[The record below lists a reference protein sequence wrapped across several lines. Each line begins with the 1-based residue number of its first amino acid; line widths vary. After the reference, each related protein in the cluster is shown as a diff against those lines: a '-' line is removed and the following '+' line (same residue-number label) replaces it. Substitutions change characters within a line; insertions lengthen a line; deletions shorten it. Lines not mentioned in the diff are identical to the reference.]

1 LGKAIYNIEVM
12 RKSEAIYEVLGDNA
26 DKEALDWLKER
37 TNKLEISKSAKDLF
51 MTYSLLASKFD
62 KKQEINYTETTNE
75 TSSYFK
81 THGADVLQMSR
92 IYLLTK
98 VLEVN
103 PEFYT
108 QEVAKIIEV
117 ADTTEL
123 ETFLRYLTIL
133 PQSESFKYSAV
144 EALRTNISIIF
155 DAITLNNPYP
165 ALFFN
170 DQQWNQMYLKAAFM
184 ERDLG
189 MIESVDERANADLT
203 RIISDY
209 AHERWAASRTID
221 PMFWRPVSKFLD
233 DTLLS
238 DMKRLLTSE
247 NPIENKAGALCCYFS
262 EDDNALVLLEQHT
275 ELKQQIASNKITW
288 NTLKN

>member
-1 LGKAIYNIEVM
+1 MRKAIHNRVGMY
-12 RKSEAIYEVLGDNA
+12 KSEAIYEIL
-26 DKEALDWLKER
+26 DKNTGQEAMDWLTK
-37 TNKLEISKSAKDLF
+37 KLTALEHSESARDLF
-51 MTYSLLASKFD
+51 MSYSLLAAKFD
-62 KKQEINYTETTNE
+62 KTLVINYSGHTNE
-75 TSSYFK
+75 TLSYFK
-81 THGADVLQMSR
+81 SHGADVLQMAR

-103 PEFYT
+103 PEFYIK
-108 QEVAKIIEV
+108 EVAKIIEV

-133 PQSESFKYSAV
+133 PQSESFKHAAV

-165 ALFFN
+165 ALYFN

-184 ERDLG
+184 ERDLAL
-189 MIESVDERANADLT
+189 IQSVDERANADLT

-209 AHERWAASRTID
+209 AHERWAASRKID
-221 PMFWRPVSKFLD
+221 PMFWRPVSKFMD
-233 DTLLS
+233 NTLLS
-238 DMKRLLTSE
+238 DMERLLASE
-247 NPIENKAGALCCYFS
+247 DKIENKAGALCCYFS
-262 EDDNALVLLEQHT
+262 EDERALALLEKYQ
-275 ELKQQIASNKITW
+275 ELKEQVASDHITW

>member
-1 LGKAIYNIEVM
+1 MGKAIYNIEVM

-37 TNKLEISKSAKDLF
+37 TDRLEISKSARDLF

-62 KKQEINYTETTNE
+62 KKLVVNYTDTTNK

-81 THGADVLQMSR
+81 SHGADVLQMSR
-92 IYLLTK
+92 IYLLSK

-165 ALFFN
+165 ALYFN

-221 PMFWRPVSKFLD
+221 PMFWRPVSKFMD

-247 NPIENKAGALCCYFS
+247 DPIENKAGALCCYFS
-262 EDDNALVLLEQHT
+262 EDDSALALLEKYK
-275 ELKQQIASNKITW
+275 ELKKQIASNKITW

>member
-1 LGKAIYNIEVM
+1 MRKAIHNRVGMY
-12 RKSEAIYEVLGDNA
+12 KSEAIYEIL
-26 DKEALDWLKER
+26 DKNTGQEAMDWLTKK
-37 TNKLEISKSAKDLF
+37 TTALEHSESARDLF
-51 MTYSLLASKFD
+51 MTYSLLAAKFD
-62 KKQEINYTETTNE
+62 KALDINYTGHTNE
-75 TSSYFK
+75 TLSYFK
-81 THGADVLQMSR
+81 SHGADVLQMAR

-103 PEFYT
+103 PQFYIK
-108 QEVAKIIEV
+108 EVAKIIEV

-133 PQSESFKYSAV
+133 PASESFKHAAV

-170 DQQWNQMYLKAAFM
+170 NQQWNQMYLKAAFM
-184 ERDLG
+184 ERDLAL
-189 MIESVDERANADLT
+189 IQSVDERANADLT

-209 AHERWAASRTID
+209 AHERWAASRKID
-221 PMFWRPVSKFLD
+221 PMFWRPVSKFMD
-233 DTLLS
+233 NTLLS
-238 DMKRLLTSE
+238 DMERLLTSADK
-247 NPIENKAGALCCYFS
+247 IENKAGALCCYFS
-262 EDDNALVLLEQHT
+262 EDERALALLGKYQ
-275 ELKQQIASNKITW
+275 ELKEQVASDHITW

>member
-1 LGKAIYNIEVM
+1 M
-12 RKSEAIYEVLGDNA
+12 HKSEAIYQIL
-26 DKEALDWLKER
+26 DKNTGHEAMDWLSEKILR
-37 TNKLEISKSAKDLF
+37 LENSQSARDLF

-62 KKQEINYTETTNE
+62 KTPDINYSDDNNE
-75 TSSYFK
+75 TISYFK
-81 THGADVLQMSR
+81 AHGADALQMSR

-98 VLEVN
+98 VLELN
-103 PEFYT
+103 PQFYIK
-108 QEVAKIIEV
+108 EVAKIIEV

-133 PQSESFKYSAV
+133 PESESFKHAAV

-155 DAITLNNPYP
+155 DAITLNNRYP
-165 ALFFN
+165 ALYFN

-184 ERDLG
+184 ERDLAL
-189 MIESVDERANADLT
+189 IQSVDERANADLT

-209 AHERWAASRTID
+209 AHERWAASRKID
-221 PMFWRPVSKFLD
+221 PMFWRPVSKFMD

-238 DMKRLLTSE
+238 DMERLLTSE
-247 NPIENKAGALCCYFS
+247 DKIENKAGALCCYFS
-262 EDDNALVLLEQHT
+262 DDKRALALLEKHK
-275 ELKQQIASNKITW
+275 ELKDQVASGKITW

>member
-1 LGKAIYNIEVM
+1 M
-12 RKSEAIYEVLGDNA
+12 QKSEAIYEILGNNA
-26 DKEALDWLKER
+26 KQDALDWLTEK
-37 TNKLEISKSAKDLF
+37 TDKLETSKSARDLF
-51 MTYSLLASKFD
+51 MTYSLLASKFNKGQTVAYGVVEND
-62 KKQEINYTETTNE
+62 TV
-75 TSSYFK
+75 SYFK
-81 THGADVLQMSR
+81 THGADLLQISR

-108 QEVAKIIEV
+108 PEVAKIIQV

-123 ETFLRYLTIL
+123 ETFLRYLTML
-133 PQSESFKYSAV
+133 PQAENFKYSAV
-144 EALRTNISIIF
+144 EALRTNISIVF

-165 ALFFN
+165 ALYFN

-221 PMFWRPVSKFLD
+221 PMFWRPVSKFMD
-233 DTLLS
+233 DTLIS
-238 DMKRLLTSE
+238 DMERLLSSE
-247 NPIENKAGALCCYFS
+247 NLIENKAGALCCYFS
-262 EDDNALVLLEQHT
+262 EDDRALALLEQHK
-275 ELKQQIASNKITW
+275 ELKEQIALNNITW

>member
-1 LGKAIYNIEVM
+1 MY
-12 RKSEAIYEVLGDNA
+12 KSEEIYEILKKNTGQ
-26 DKEALDWLKER
+26 EAFDWLNEK
-37 TNKLEISKSAKDLF
+37 TAKLKSPKSARDLF
-51 MTYSLLASKFD
+51 MTYSQLAAKFD
-62 KKQEINYTETTNE
+62 KTLVVNYNDHTTD
-75 TSSYFK
+75 TISYFK
-81 THGADVLQMSR
+81 SHSADLLQVSR
-92 IYLLTK
+92 IFLLTK

-103 PEFYT
+103 SEFYT

-133 PQSESFKYSAV
+133 PESKSFKYAAV

-189 MIESVDERANADLT
+189 LIQSVDERANKDLT

-209 AHERWAASRTID
+209 AHERWAASRKID
-221 PMFWRPVSKFLD
+221 PMFWRPVSKFID

-238 DMKRLLTSE
+238 DMERLLASE
-247 NPIENKAGALCCYFS
+247 DPIEKKAGGLCCYFS
-262 EDDNALVLLEQHT
+262 GDDRALALLEQHKG
-275 ELKQQIASNKITW
+275 LKEQIASDKITW
-288 NTLKN
+288 NTLKD

>member
-1 LGKAIYNIEVM
+1 M
-12 RKSEAIYEVLGDNA
+12 QKSKTIYEILRNSANQD
-26 DKEALDWLKER
+26 ALNWLKEK
-37 TNKLEISKSAKDLF
+37 TSKLETIKSAKDLF
-51 MTYSLLASKFD
+51 MAYSLLASKFD
-62 KKQEINYTETTNE
+62 KTQAVKYGTEENDII
-75 TSSYFK
+75 SYFK
-81 THGADVLQMSR
+81 SHKADLLQISR

-103 PEFYT
+103 PDFYT
-108 QEVAKIIEV
+108 PEVAKIIQV

-133 PQSESFKYSAV
+133 PEAERFKYSAV

-165 ALFFN
+165 ALYFN

-221 PMFWRPVSKFLD
+221 PMFWRPVSKFMD
-233 DTLLS
+233 NTLLS
-238 DMKRLLTSE
+238 DMERLLSSE
-247 NPIENKAGALCCYFS
+247 DPIENKAGALCCCNS
-262 EDDNALVLLEQHT
+262 EDDRTLELLEDHK
-275 ELKQQIASNKITW
+275 ELKEQIASNNITW
-288 NTLKN
+288 NTLKK